1 MGFRFLALA
10 KRIEVTEGNCAGH
23 DTLGGGNMKHAIMAG
38 IACLVLII
46 EPAFA
51 QVAQRML
58 VCKHA
63 RSKRFQSN
71 K

>member
-1 MGFRFLALA
+1 
-10 KRIEVTEGNCAGH
+10 
-23 DTLGGGNMKHAIMAG
+23 MKHAIMAG

-46 EPAFA
+46 DCAFA

-63 RSKRFQSN
+63 RSKRFRSN
-71 K
+71 KLQTCGQVVA